1 MAQVSFTSFY
11 YGPTA
16 VYTSPTGLTDPT
28 TGAPQKGGNFN
39 LGDYAD
45 LTESEAQQWN
55 VQYGTTLHQGRYRIV
70 KLANAAVAANTGL
83 GQPLGWGVGTT
94 VEQVTFAPGTGYT
107 PGNYDLVSTGGGTPA
122 TQAAAHVVVGPTGAI
137 ISAKLSRGGS
147 GFSTVPTFAL
157 TALGAGTGGTVIA
170 QMSET
175 ANTVTTWDASALGG
189 LAAGLVR
196 AMNLSPVTAA
206 QIAAGAFIIVQEL
219 GIAPVVV
226 DTLGGGT
233 AAAGWT
239 VAVSTATAGGV
250 QANAPATAVPVGTF
264 GTALDLPAVG
274 ELIRVALDLPVLQ
287 G

>member
-16 VYTSPTGLTDPT
+16 VYTSPTGLTDST

-55 VQYGTTLHQGRYRIV
+55 VHYGTTLHQGRYRIV
-70 KLANAAVAANTGL
+70 KLANNAVAANTGL
-83 GQPLGWGVGTT
+83 GKPLGWGVGTT

-170 QMSET
+170 QMSES
-175 ANTVTTWDASALGG
+175 ANTVTTYDASAISPL
-189 LAAGLVR
+189 GLVR
-196 AMNLSPVTAA
+196 AINLSPVTAA
-206 QIAAGAFIIVQEL
+206 QITAGAFIIVQEL
-219 GIAPVVV
+219 GIAPVLVNLGALPAGAALTAVGSTGTPVV
-226 DTLGGGT
+226 
-233 AAAGWT
+233 
-239 VAVSTATAGGV
+239 TATTPVAATSPTVGTF
-250 QANAPATAVPVGTF
+250 AYSLDATAVNGLVRGV
-264 GTALDLPAVG
+264 LN
-274 ELIRVALDLPVLQ
+274 LPVLQ